1 MSKKFSDVFGPVLRQ
16 LRTDKGMTQEVLGGL
31 VGVSSP
37 YISMMESGHNYPSLE
52 MIFQL
57 AAALEICPSEILK
70 EMEKRLNW
78 GVRDN

>member
-1 MSKKFSDVFGPVLRQ
+1 LGHVFGPVLRQ
-16 LRTDKGMTQEVLGGL
+16 LRIDKNMTQEVLGGL

-57 AAALEICPSEILK
+57 AVALEIRPSGILR
-70 EMEKRLNW
+70 EMENRLRW
-78 GVRDN
+78 GEAVN

>member
-16 LRTDKGMTQEVLGGL
+16 LRIDKNMTQEVLGGL

-57 AAALEICPSEILK
+57 AVALEIRPSGILR
-70 EMEKRLNW
+70 EMENRLRW
-78 GVRDN
+78 GEVEN